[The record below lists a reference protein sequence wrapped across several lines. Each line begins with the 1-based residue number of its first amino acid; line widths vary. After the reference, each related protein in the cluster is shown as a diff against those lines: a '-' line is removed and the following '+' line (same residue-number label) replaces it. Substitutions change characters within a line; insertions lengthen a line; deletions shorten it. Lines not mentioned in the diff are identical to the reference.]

1 VIVEFRTYNIQPRT
15 LPEFLKRFEDGL
27 EHRKKHS
34 DLAAFWFTEVGP
46 LNQVVH
52 VWPYENA
59 GERERIRAE
68 ATQDGTWPPKT
79 GEFIVDMKSEVLQPL
94 PFSPALAP
102 AEIGPYF
109 EMRSYVIK
117 PGGLPAMAERW
128 KEYLPGRLKLSPLV
142 GVFTSDVG
150 ALNQWIHIWAYKS
163 LDQRMEIRN
172 KAKAEGIW
180 PPPGDSPVIRQE
192 TKIMMAAPFSPIK

>member
-1 VIVEFRTYNIQPRT
+1 VIVEFRTYTIQPRT

-27 EHRKKHS
+27 QHRKKHS
-34 DLAAFWFTEVGP
+34 DLAAFWFTEIGP

-68 ATQDGTWPPKT
+68 ATKDGTWPPKT

-94 PFSPALAP
+94 PFSPVLAP
-102 AEIGPYF
+102 ADVGPYF

-117 PGGLPAMAERW
+117 PGGAPAMAERW
-128 KEYLPGRLKLSPLV
+128 KEYLPGRVKLSPLV

-163 LDQRMEIRN
+163 LDQRLEIRN
-172 KAKAEGIW
+172 KAKVDGIW

-192 TKIMMAAPFSPIK
+192 TKIMLAAPFSPIK

>member
-1 VIVEFRTYNIQPRT
+1 VIVEFRTYTIQPRT
-15 LPEFLKRFEDGL
+15 LPEFLKRFEAGL
-27 EHRKKHS
+27 EHRKAHS
-34 DLAAFWFTEVGP
+34 PLAAFWYTEIGP

-68 ATQDGTWPPKT
+68 ATKDGTWPPKT
-79 GEFIVDMKSEVLQPL
+79 GEFIVDMKSEVFQPL
-94 PFSPALAP
+94 PFSPDLVP
-102 AEIGPYF
+102 ADVGPYF
-109 EMRSYVIK
+109 EIRSYVVK
-117 PGGLPAMAERW
+117 PGSIPAMAERW
-128 KEYLPGRLKLSPLV
+128 KEYLPGRIALSPLV

-150 ALNQWIHIWAYKS
+150 ALNQWVHIWAYKS

-172 KAKAEGIW
+172 KAKADGIW

-192 TKIMMAAPFSPIK
+192 TKVLMATPFSPIK